1 MPELKV
7 SSCQDNKHK
16 WGCRRKRED
25 KEGRG
30 GPGHTAAGQITTT
43 VMIILRVGAV
53 ADHFPPGIVLSVF
66 HGLSHSALTT
76 IL

>member
-7 SSCQDNKHK
+7 SSCQDSKHK

-30 GPGHTAAGQITTT
+30 GPGHTAAGQITIM
-43 VMIILRVGAV
+43 VMIKVIVEAV
-53 ADHFPPGIVLSVF
+53 ANHFPPGIVLSVF
-66 HGLSHSALTT
+66 HG
-76 IL
+76 